1 MRRIFQEREVIV
13 TVKFSASLQGAGCLK
28 FDDDGAS
35 MVKLTISA
43 DELHNAVKL
52 VTMKGKTFTV
62 TIEEER

>member
-1 MRRIFQEREVIV
+1 MKIQFR
-13 TVKFSASLQGAGCLK
+13 ASLQGAGCLR

-35 MVKLTISA
+35 VVKLSISA

>member
-1 MRRIFQEREVIV
+1 MKIQF
-13 TVKFSASLQGAGCLK
+13 TAFLQGAACLK

-35 MVKLTISA
+35 TIKLSISA

-62 TIEEER
+62 TIEESR

>member
-1 MRRIFQEREVIV
+1 MKIQ
-13 TVKFSASLQGAGCLK
+13 FSASLQGAGCLR

-35 MVKLTISA
+35 VIKLSISA

-62 TIEEER
+62 IIEEEK

>member
-1 MRRIFQEREVIV
+1 MKIQFC
-13 TVKFSASLQGAGCLK
+13 ASLQGAGCLR

-35 MVKLTISA
+35 VVKLSISA

>member
-1 MRRIFQEREVIV
+1 MKIQ
-13 TVKFSASLQGAGCLK
+13 FSASLQGAGCLR

-35 MVKLTISA
+35 VIKLSISA

-62 TIEEER
+62 IIGEEK

>member
-1 MRRIFQEREVIV
+1 MIIR
-13 TVKFSASLQGAGCLK
+13 FSASLQGAACLK

-35 MVKLTISA
+35 TIKLSISA

-62 TIEEER
+62 IIEEEK